1 MQTHPTGHNVTPTF
15 WSFRLVYVTSYLMTV
30 VLFAAYSATFVSFL
44 TARPYR
50 LPFTDFQGLLNNG
63 KYKLGIQFG
72 STNQNYFQVIIFI
85 VNYILTIICYYVHI
99 LLSCVAFIMHL
110 SLLSVTASY
119 SAVFFQIPSC
129 YAFTKV

>member
-1 MQTHPTGHNVTPTF
+1 MHTHPTGHNITPTF
-15 WSFRLVYVTSYLMTV
+15 WSCRLVYVTSYLTAV

-72 STNQNYFQVIIFI
+72 STNQNFFQVII
-85 VNYILTIICYYVHI
+85 
-99 LLSCVAFIMHL
+99 
-110 SLLSVTASY
+110 
-119 SAVFFQIPSC
+119 
-129 YAFTKV
+129 KKR